1 MSSVLDGFGLGNLLE
16 LEPELSQESTKK
28 EISKHE
34 LWNQAKAIGKDI
46 F

>member
-1 MSSVLDGFGLGNLLE
+1 MSSVLDGFGLGNL